1 MVDSSAGPG
10 NVQGKAGASF
20 TARKQGSA
28 KKNPK
33 LIMKKVYQR
42 NTSAK
47 QKLPVAKGGNIWATE
62 RIM

>member
-10 NVQGKAGASF
+10 NVQDKSGASF

-28 KKNPK
+28 KKKKPK
-33 LIMKKVYQR
+33 LIMIKVYQR

-47 QKLPVAKGGNIWATE
+47 QKLPVAKGGNN
-62 RIM
+62 